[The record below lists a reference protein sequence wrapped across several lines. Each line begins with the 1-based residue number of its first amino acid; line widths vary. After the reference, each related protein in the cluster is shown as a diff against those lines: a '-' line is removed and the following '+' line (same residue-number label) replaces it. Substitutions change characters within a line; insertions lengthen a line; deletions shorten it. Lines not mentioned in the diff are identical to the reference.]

1 MRWRVRTLITEGT
14 PSPSNVCH
22 ASYRTPTAAL
32 KCSIE
37 INIIMLF
44 LLLEM
49 QSTRQQKKYFSSVS
63 PQRKI
68 LMGHKFSRVSDEGF
82 IYVDKTPFIKRLV
95 EVTSPG
101 SGVFVN
107 RPRRFGKSLLVST
120 LEEYFKG
127 NKEAF
132 KGTAIYNDPE
142 VKWEKW
148 PVIKLDMSEVGGST
162 FEKFELSLVELVR
175 IL

>member
-1 MRWRVRTLITEGT
+1 M
-14 PSPSNVCH
+14 
-22 ASYRTPTAAL
+22 
-32 KCSIE
+32 E
-37 INIIMLF
+37 INILMLF
-44 LLLEM
+44 ILLEM

-63 PQRKI
+63 N
-68 LMGHKFSRVSDEGF
+68 GDDERTIFDGCRF
-82 IYVDKTPFIKRLV
+82 PNEGCIYVDKTPLIKRLV
-95 EVTSPG
+95 KITKPG
-101 SGVFVN
+101 CGVFVN
-107 RPRRFGKSLLVST
+107 RPRRFGKSLLVNT

-148 PVIKLDMSEVGGST
+148 PVITLDMSQLEGST
-162 FEKFELSLVELVR
+162 IEEVKLCLGELVR

>member
-1 MRWRVRTLITEGT
+1 
-14 PSPSNVCH
+14 
-22 ASYRTPTAAL
+22 
-32 KCSIE
+32 
-37 INIIMLF
+37 MLF
-44 LLLEM
+44 ILLEM
-49 QSTRQQKKYFSSVS
+49 QSTRQRKKYFSSVS
-63 PQRKI
+63 NGDDERK
-68 LMGHKFSRVSDEGF
+68 LFTGHKFPNEGC
-82 IYVDKTPFIKRLV
+82 IYVDKTPLIKRLV
-95 EVTSPG
+95 KVTNRY

-142 VKWEKW
+142 VTWEKW
-148 PVIKLDMSEVGGST
+148 PVIKLDMSQLEGST
-162 FEKFELSLVELVR
+162 IEEVKSSLINLVR